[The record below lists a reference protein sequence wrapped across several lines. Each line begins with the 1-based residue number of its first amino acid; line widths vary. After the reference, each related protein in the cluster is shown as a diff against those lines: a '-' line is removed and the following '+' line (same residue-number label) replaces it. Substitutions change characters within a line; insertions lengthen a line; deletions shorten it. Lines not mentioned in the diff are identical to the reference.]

1 MREDFQKILHHPHHI
16 STRHAPMSKSSR
28 ASKFSAFKALDG
40 HEEMI
45 AEEARLTAAKRTLT
59 EDEVAELN
67 KTLCSLLDREYE
79 NVKVKIIYF
88 KPDSKK
94 SGGAYTEY
102 LGTFK
107 YYRADLNRLVFTDG
121 FEVGV
126 GDIAEI
132 EIL

>member
-1 MREDFQKILHHPHHI
+1 MREDFLKILYHPHHI

-45 AEEARLTAAKRTLT
+45 AEEARLTTEKRTLT
-59 EDEVAELN
+59 DDEAEELN
-67 KTLCSLLDREYE
+67 KTLCSLIDREYE
-79 NVKVKIIYF
+79 NVKVKILYF
-88 KPDSKK
+88 KPDGRK

-107 YYRADLNRLVFTDG
+107 YYRVDLGRLVFTDG
-121 FEVGV
+121 FEVGIR
-126 GDIAEI
+126 DIAGVEV
-132 EIL
+132 L

>member
-59 EDEVAELN
+59 DDKTAELN
-67 KTLCSLLDREYE
+67 KTLCSLIDREYE
-79 NVKVKIIYF
+79 NVKVKILYF
-88 KPDSKK
+88 KPDGRK
-94 SGGAYTEY
+94 SGGAYAEY
-102 LGTFK
+102 MGTFK
-107 YYRADLNRLVFTDG
+107 YYRSDLNRLVFTDD
-121 FEVGV
+121 FKVNV
-126 GDIAEI
+126 GDIAGV